1 MRAVKPTRAQKIF
14 IEKRKLESKNGLVLE
29 DTDEHMKIA
38 HKGSGSVKTV
48 KKGAK

>member
-14 IEKRKLESKNGLVLE
+14 IEKRKLDSKNWLVLE

-38 HKGSGSVKTV
+38 HKGSGSGRTL
-48 KKGAK
+48 KK